1 MALWSKDEAV
11 RVNDTVTHI
20 ANQCPVAERPAIQ
33 TYLNNWIAANFTTP
47 ALRSVFSQ
55 QLSTDG
61 VAGRGDATARAARR
75 ALVILRGG
83 MLNAANPLYLAPAGV
98 MTMPAAQVGAA
109 LAAMILPLRIFALQ
123 EQNNNTQLQAALTSL
138 STQPQVFLQNDI
150 VVCQSWG
157 VPPGG
162 VLAHKFLFDYRN
174 QTFLMLPP
182 AMPQGAGI
190 VGAGITVNAVN
201 VPEIYWANVPG
212 RGANAAAAP
221 VGGTFAGIIATPLTG
236 ATLMVTSAF
245 TGCSFCFKNN
255 GGLIFA
261 AHIGPATPNDP
272 SIGPPPTLAT
282 QLIANGDFAAP
293 AGAVAGALRVFG
305 RSLSNIAGQNA
316 GYAVQAVPG
325 MPLVAASM
333 YVFGVTIGGAWQIY
347 SQENQG
353 PLKTVRRLL

>member
-1 MALWSKDEAV
+1 MALWTKDETV
-11 RVNDTVTHI
+11 RINDTVTYI
-20 ANQCPVAERPAIQ
+20 AAQCPVAERPAIQ
-33 TYLNNWIAANFTTP
+33 TYLNNWIGANFNTP
-47 ALRSVFSQ
+47 ALRSAFSQ

-61 VAGRGDATARAARR
+61 VAGRGDATARAGRR

-98 MTMPAAQVGAA
+98 MAMPAGAIAAA
-109 LAAMILPLRIFALQ
+109 LAAVILPFRIFALQ
-123 EQNNNTQLQAALTSL
+123 EQGNNTQLQAALTSL
-138 STQPQVFLQNDI
+138 TTQPDIFLQNNV

-157 VPPGG
+157 APPGG
-162 VLAHKFLFDYRN
+162 MLAHKFLFDYRN

-182 AMPQGAGI
+182 AMPQPNSI
-190 VGAGITVNAVN
+190 VGAGINVNAVN

-212 RGANAAAAP
+212 RGNNAAGPPA
-221 VGGTFAGIIATPLTG
+221 GGTFAAIVATPLTG

-255 GGLIFA
+255 GGLVFA

-282 QLIANGDFAAP
+282 QLVANGNFAAP
-293 AGAVAGALRVFG
+293 AGAVAGALQVFG
-305 RSLSNIAGQNA
+305 RGLSNIVGLAP
-316 GYAVQAVPG
+316 GYTVQPVPG
-325 MPLVAASM
+325 MPLVSASM
-333 YVFGVTIGGAWQIY
+333 YVFGVVIGGAWRIY

-353 PLKTVRRLL
+353 ANKTVRRLL